1 MKSNLIDM
9 NQVLFSPIE
18 LSDLDAM
25 IQNSVK
31 KALADIPQSE
41 PIEISDRLDADGA
54 CEVLGRTRSWLFK
67 KTMAKNRTD
76 ENPLPVSRFGS
87 RLVFSRKELEAWMES
102 QTIPA
107 ENPGDVMSDRLA
119 ETAKRRDK

>member
-1 MKSNLIDM
+1 M
-9 NQVLFSPIE
+9 NQVLFSSIE
-18 LSDLDAM
+18 LCDLDAM

-41 PIEISDRLDADGA
+41 PIEISDRLNVDQA
-54 CEVLGRTRSWLFK
+54 CQLLNRTRSWIFK
-67 KTMAKNRTD
+67 KTMLK
-76 ENPLPVSRFGS
+76 EIPFGKFGS

-107 ENPGDVMSDRLA
+107 ENPGEVMSDRLA